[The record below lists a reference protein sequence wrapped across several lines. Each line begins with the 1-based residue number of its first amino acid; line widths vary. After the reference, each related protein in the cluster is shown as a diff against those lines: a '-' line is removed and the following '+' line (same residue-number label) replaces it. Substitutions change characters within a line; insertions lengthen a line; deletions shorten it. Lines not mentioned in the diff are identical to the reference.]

1 VYNPHNNVLF
11 NRIPANLRSL
21 VFCTA
26 LAHGEEEEW
35 NFLWERYTESVI
47 ATEQVTILSALG
59 CTKNESLLTQ

>member
-1 VYNPHNNVLF
+1 MNPDNIVLF

-26 LAHGEEEEW
+26 LENGGEEEW
-35 NFLWERYTESVI
+35 NFLWERYQESVI
-47 ATEQVTILSALG
+47 TTEQVTILSALG